1 MGMRI
6 KLHSADHPNNLLKEL
21 NKFRLSETMCDVII
35 VVGNRTFSAHK
46 SVLACAAG
54 YFQKLFLHS
63 EVNTTR
69 TYVVDFITPANF
81 ERILNFIYTAELF
94 TDLINVGVIYEV
106 AEKLGMQDLLKA
118 CYSTFPDLE
127 KTESS
132 RHPQGLGRG
141 YGASEEQNP
150 AGPDSRNSGSQ
161 LCENRGYIMQVEVG
175 DSYKSEDRSVG
186 SENGPSLSVMYQQ
199 PTKTEEDNLEME
211 YSQATSTES
220 IALPTSKGPCEL
232 YEIQSNGYY
241 NQTSLLLPGE
251 GLKESG
257 SPCVSN
263 SADLQ
268 AQAAKEMEC
277 LPFEGMDHETLQF
290 EEQQES
296 RSGEVIELTDD
307 SEDEDLVCVK
317 DGEGEGES
325 KALPCQVCGKLLPAN
340 MGLIRQHGKLH
351 IDMKAGVCRVCGG
364 KFTDRS
370 SRITHV
376 LSHVGIFLFACDMC
390 EMKFVTQWQ
399 VAGHRK
405 AKPYD
410 TNIIIQPNTILP
422 AEASFGASP
431 TELFC
436 AVCGKAT
443 AREFLAVKEHVLSHL
458 DMKSLSCCVCEQPSR
473 SVCSLMWHVLSHMN
487 ISIFSCSVCGDSF
500 VDQGLLEQ
508 HMSSH
513 QGLESYLF
521 ECNFCSRK
529 FRLEASFQNHMKI
542 HKKHHAEGVKDL
554 LGGGGGQQ
562 HQWLKKTLIMS
573 PSQESTSDCHLPG
586 LHHELLQVNHGKAS
600 AKGNWYECEFCRK
613 RFSHSSEFQ
622 YHLRIHS
629 GEKPYECKLCH
640 KFFRGRSTV
649 KNHLKTHS
657 GALMYCCTVCHK
669 YCPTLNL
676 MIKHVEAHKDGG
688 LPPDFNIAQTFM
700 YIVHSKQPVK
710 MME

>member
-21 NKFRLSETMCDVII
+21 NKFRLSEIMCDVII

-54 YFQKLFLHS
+54 YFQKLFLNS
-63 EVNTTR
+63 EVNSVR
-69 TYVVDFITPANF
+69 TYVVDFITPSNF

-94 TDLINVGVIYEV
+94 TDLINVGVIYEM

-127 KTESS
+127 KTQSS
-132 RHPQGLGRG
+132 KVGERPTEDCALLPLP
-141 YGASEEQNP
+141 SNEQNP
-150 AGPDSRNSGSQ
+150 PRGNSRTTASQ
-161 LCENRGYIMQVEVG
+161 FCQNRGYIMQVEVAEG
-175 DSYKSEDRSVG
+175 FKSEERNPT
-186 SENGPSLSVMYQQ
+186 SENGPSVMYQQ
-199 PTKTEEDNLEME
+199 STKTEDSLKME
-211 YSQATSTES
+211 YSQPTSTES
-220 IALPTSKGPCEL
+220 VPLATNKAPCEL
-232 YEIQSNGYY
+232 YGIQSNGYY
-241 NQTSLLLPGE
+241 QTNLLMAGE
-251 GLKESG
+251 SLKESG
-257 SPCVSN
+257 NNV
-263 SADLQ
+263 DLQ
-268 AQAAKEMEC
+268 DHSLKEMEC
-277 LPFEGMDHETLQF
+277 MQFEGIEADGLNFDEH
-290 EEQQES
+290 QES
-296 RSGEVIELTDD
+296 RGASEEVIELTDD
-307 SEDEDLVCVK
+307 SEDDSLVCVK
-317 DGEGEGES
+317 DCNAEGKS
-325 KALPCQVCGKLLPAN
+325 MPCQVCGKELPAN
-340 MGLIRQHGKLH
+340 IAVIRQHGKLH
-351 IDMKAGVCRVCGG
+351 IDAKEGLCRVCGT

-376 LSHVGIFLFACDMC
+376 LSHVGIFLFSCDMC

-410 TNIIIQPNTILP
+410 TNIIVQPNAMLP
-422 AEASFGASP
+422 SEPNFGGSP

-436 AVCGKAT
+436 AVCGKAM
-443 AREFLAVKEHVLSHL
+443 AKDYLAVKEHILSHL

-487 ISIFSCSVCGDSF
+487 ISIFSCSVCGNSF
-500 VDQGLLEQ
+500 VDRTILEQ
-508 HMSSH
+508 HMASH
-513 QGLESYLF
+513 QGMKYLF
-521 ECNFCSRK
+521 ECHFCSRK
-529 FRLEASFQNHMKI
+529 FRLEASYQNHVKI
-542 HKKHHAEGVKDL
+542 HKRHNSDNAKGVTA
-554 LGGGGGQQ
+554 Q
-562 HQWLKKTLIMS
+562 HQWLKKTLTTS
-573 PSQESTSDCHLPG
+573 LSDESTSDGHVATLQQENLLSLP
-586 LHHELLQVNHGKAS
+586 LNHGKTTC
-600 AKGNWYECEFCRK
+600 KGNWYECEFCRK

-657 GALMYCCTVCHK
+657 GALMYCCTVCQR

-676 MIKHVEAHKDGG
+676 MIKHVEMHKDGG

-700 YIVHSKQPVK
+700 YIVHSKQSVK
-710 MME
+710 MMD

>member
-35 VVGNRTFSAHK
+35 MVGNRTFSAHK

-54 YFQKLFLHS
+54 YFQKLFLNS
-63 EVNTTR
+63 EVNTAR

-94 TDLINVGVIYEV
+94 TDLINVGVIYEM

-127 KTESS
+127 KTETNKSTDQS
-132 RHPQGLGRG
+132 PEG
-141 YGASEEQNP
+141 YAPLTGASNDQNTP
-150 AGPDSRNSGSQ
+150 MSDSRGPGPQ
-161 LCENRGYIMQVEVG
+161 FCQNRNYIMQVEVG
-175 DSYKSEDRSVG
+175 ESFKSEERNLVN
-186 SENGPSLSVMYQQ
+186 ENGPSMPVMYQQ
-199 PTKTEEDNLEME
+199 STKTEDNLEME
-211 YSQATSTES
+211 YSQSTTSENVP
-220 IALPTSKGPCEL
+220 LTSNKGPCEL

-241 NQTSLLLPGE
+241 NQTSLLVTGE
-251 GLKESG
+251 SLKES
-257 SPCVSN
+257 SNSCVSN
-263 SADLQ
+263 NVDLQ
-268 AQAAKEMEC
+268 VQSIKEMEC
-277 LPFEGMDHETLQF
+277 MQFDGIEQDGLNFDDH
-290 EEQQES
+290 QES
-296 RSGEVIELTDD
+296 RGPSEEIIELTDD
-307 SEDEDLVCVK
+307 SEDDTLVCVK
-317 DGEGEGES
+317 DSNGEGKS
-325 KALPCQVCGKLLPAN
+325 MPCQVCGKVLPAN
-340 MGLIRQHGKLH
+340 IGMIRQHGKLH
-351 IDMKAGVCRVCGG
+351 IDAKEGLCTVCGA

-376 LSHVGIFLFACDMC
+376 LSHVGIFLFSCDMC

-405 AKPYD
+405 GKPHD
-410 TNIIIQPNTILP
+410 ANIIVQPNTILP
-422 AEASFGASP
+422 AEANFGGSP

-436 AVCGKAT
+436 AVCGKT
-443 AREFLAVKEHVLSHL
+443 VTKNYLAVKDHILSHL
-458 DMKSLSCCVCEQPSR
+458 DMKSLSCCVCEQPYR

-487 ISIFSCSVCGDSF
+487 ISIFSCSVCGNSF
-500 VDQGLLEQ
+500 VDRTVLEQ
-508 HMSSH
+508 HMASH
-513 QGLESYLF
+513 QGMEYLY
-521 ECNFCSRK
+521 ECNFCCRK
-529 FRLEASFQNHMKI
+529 FRLEASYQNHVKI
-542 HKKHHAEGVKDL
+542 HKRNNLDGIKGL
-554 LGGGGGQQ
+554 TTP
-562 HQWLKKTLIMS
+562 HQWLKKTLTTS
-573 PSQESTSDCHLPG
+573 PSDESTSDGHVTGVHQETLLTLPSN
-586 LHHELLQVNHGKAS
+586 QGKANS
-600 AKGNWYECEFCRK
+600 KGNWYECEFCGK

-657 GALMYCCTVCHK
+657 GALMYCCTVCQK

-676 MIKHVEAHKDGG
+676 MIKHVEMHKDGG

-700 YIVHSKQPVK
+700 YIVHSKQSVK
-710 MME
+710 MMD